1 MPSYLHLAYRRNAR
15 AAAKNYTVKPADNQ
29 EAVKKARE
37 DFSFFCE
44 YVANKPPASHHK
56 DWHGH
61 FVTGEDS
68 VCLKSIAGPNI
79 DLLGPRG
86 PLVVSAPVAT
96 PNGWVPIGELQV
108 GDLVFSEHGQLTEVV
123 NISDYEKSPT
133 WEVIFTDG
141 ASVRCDDQHL
151 WKVRRLGTDEKGNW
165 RTMTLNEIR
174 TQKTVGIKGNG
185 HPGALTQRITATCE
199 PGEKP
204 WLDNR
209 DYPRYQIPVT
219 QPVEYPVTELPLD
232 PYLLG
237 ALLGDGSLSSNNLS
251 LCSADPEIIERCSL
265 GLPEDYRFKK
275 VAKYGYNI
283 SHNKGILAGGKP
295 SAVREILK
303 TLGVYGKTSIDKFI
317 PKSYLTASIPDREAL
332 LQGLL
337 DTDGTV
343 AVTGGVSFCTTS
355 TSLVKDIT
363 ELVQSLG
370 GIATQRTPQLNTYL
384 NTQQERVR
392 TTTPS
397 FTLGIKLPDGIKPF
411 YLNRKAQRYT
421 PCTKYLPCRSIKDIR
436 PSTTEKVRCIEVADK
451 CHTFLTKDYIVSHNS
466 AKSTTLGL
474 FTAWAIG
481 VHTTAKMPLQILYLS
496 YTVEIARPKSAAIKR
511 IIESRKYQEVFP
523 AVRLLKNVTSN
534 EYWSVDHK
542 FAGIESIGDEMFT
555 LCAAGLK
562 GSVTSKRSHLCLVG
576 DTLVLT
582 NHGNVP
588 IATIYANPDNY
599 QIATRNHTTDQIE
612 WSNVAAVTKR
622 NTKGLISIETEC
634 GNKIQCTPEHPFIT
648 ADGRQK
654 RAGDFSPGETIVGL
668 SNRGQVDTLPKLS
681 GTQKTNTEN
690 LHYVPQ
696 GNRGFCGPA
705 SVPYLSTAIFNNFKS
720 FNTTPLQKTSDNL
733 LQSFLQWT
741 KKNNTS
747 KKTLSTLWQTV
758 STSQSLVTMLF
769 KKVRRFYACK
779 QNARN
784 WQRQLPAWL
793 SSWRME
799 KTTSANSCKRLFN
812 LRWLQHLGT
821 QTAIKQRATED
832 QSLCPPYR
840 SQSFKQYPTK
850 FNHVVQAVPC
860 STSPDNRQSWEAVTI
875 SRVEFFSEKEE
886 FVYDLE
892 VSHSSHNFIANG
904 LNVLNCLID
913 DCIKSATDIANP
925 DIRKAMQ
932 DNWNAVISPTM
943 FEGGRAICL
952 GTRFRHDDIHATT
965 FNEQNNWRQI
975 VLSAIQQDPKT
986 GDELSYW
993 PEMWSLEYLKEKK
1006 RTAPVAFSFQY
1017 MNQIVRQGEL
1027 SLAPELIVKAEIAT
1041 EFDSLGI
1048 GVDLSAGI
1056 KEKNDYTVMVLG
1068 GRIDDRIHIIDYRRI
1083 RAMGNL
1089 EKLDEMK
1096 ELLNDWSIIG
1106 KDDNGNYFPTF
1117 STCDVWS
1124 EAVQY
1129 QASLEADFKRICL
1142 NDEGLHNLIWHP
1154 VKGFRADKL
1163 ARFRGIIGMFEER
1176 KIIFNRFR
1184 NFTNLFEE
1192 LTNFG
1197 VSSHDDCVD
1206 ALVWLVNGLAKKGK
1220 LQFDY

>member
-86 PLVVSAPVAT
+86 PLAVSAPVAT

-123 NISDYEKSPT
+123 NISDYEESLT
-133 WEVIFTDG
+133 WEVVFTDG
-141 ASVRCDDQHL
+141 SSVRCDDQHL
-151 WKVRRLGTDEKGNW
+151 WKVRRMGTDGKGDW
-165 RTMTLNEIR
+165 RSMTLNEIR

-185 HPGALTQRITATCE
+185 RPGALTQRVTATCE
-199 PGEKP
+199 SGETP
-204 WLDNR
+204 WLDSR
-209 DYPRYQIPVT
+209 GYPRYQIPVT
-219 QPVEYPVTELPLD
+219 QPVEYPATELPLD

-251 LCSADPEIIERCSL
+251 LCSADPEIVERCSL

-283 SHNKGILAGGKP
+283 SHVKGVLAGGKP
-295 SAVREILK
+295 SVVREILK

-343 AVTGGVSFCTTS
+343 ASTGGVSFCTTS
-355 TSLVKDIT
+355 TALVKDVT

-370 GIATQRTPQLNTYL
+370 GIATQRASQLNTYL
-384 NTQQERVR
+384 NKHQERVR

-397 FTLGIKLPDGIKPF
+397 VTLGIKLPDSIKPF
-411 YLNRKAQRYT
+411 HLHRKAQRYS

-436 PSTTEKVRCIEVADK
+436 PSTTEKVRCIEVADT

-481 VHTTAKMPLQILYLS
+481 VHTTAKLPLQILYLS

-562 GSVTSKRSHLCLVG
+562 GSVTSKRSHL
-576 DTLVLT
+576 
-582 NHGNVP
+582 
-588 IATIYANPDNY
+588 
-599 QIATRNHTTDQIE
+599 
-612 WSNVAAVTKR
+612 
-622 NTKGLISIETEC
+622 
-634 GNKIQCTPEHPFIT
+634 
-648 ADGRQK
+648 
-654 RAGDFSPGETIVGL
+654 
-668 SNRGQVDTLPKLS
+668 
-681 GTQKTNTEN
+681 
-690 LHYVPQ
+690 
-696 GNRGFCGPA
+696 
-705 SVPYLSTAIFNNFKS
+705 
-720 FNTTPLQKTSDNL
+720 
-733 LQSFLQWT
+733 
-741 KKNNTS
+741 
-747 KKTLSTLWQTV
+747 
-758 STSQSLVTMLF
+758 
-769 KKVRRFYACK
+769 
-779 QNARN
+779 
-784 WQRQLPAWL
+784 
-793 SSWRME
+793 
-799 KTTSANSCKRLFN
+799 
-812 LRWLQHLGT
+812 
-821 QTAIKQRATED
+821 
-832 QSLCPPYR
+832 
-840 SQSFKQYPTK
+840 
-850 FNHVVQAVPC
+850 
-860 STSPDNRQSWEAVTI
+860 
-875 SRVEFFSEKEE
+875 
-886 FVYDLE
+886 
-892 VSHSSHNFIANG
+892 
-904 LNVLNCLID
+904 CLID

-1006 RTAPVAFSFQY
+1006 RTAPIAFSFQY

>member
-15 AAAKNYTVKPADNQ
+15 AAAKNYTVKPADNL
-29 EAVKKARE
+29 ELAKKARE

-44 YVANKPPASHHK
+44 YVANKPPAAHHK
-56 DWHGH
+56 DWHRH

-68 VCLKSIAGPNI
+68 VCLKGIAGPNI

-86 PLVVSAPVAT
+86 
-96 PNGWVPIGELQV
+96 
-108 GDLVFSEHGQLTEVV
+108 
-123 NISDYEKSPT
+123 
-133 WEVIFTDG
+133 
-141 ASVRCDDQHL
+141 
-151 WKVRRLGTDEKGNW
+151 
-165 RTMTLNEIR
+165 
-174 TQKTVGIKGNG
+174 
-185 HPGALTQRITATCE
+185 
-199 PGEKP
+199 
-204 WLDNR
+204 
-209 DYPRYQIPVT
+209 
-219 QPVEYPVTELPLD
+219 
-232 PYLLG
+232 
-237 ALLGDGSLSSNNLS
+237 SS
-251 LCSADPEIIERCSL
+251 
-265 GLPEDYRFKK
+265 
-275 VAKYGYNI
+275 
-283 SHNKGILAGGKP
+283 
-295 SAVREILK
+295 
-303 TLGVYGKTSIDKFI
+303 
-317 PKSYLTASIPDREAL
+317 
-332 LQGLL
+332 
-337 DTDGTV
+337 
-343 AVTGGVSFCTTS
+343 
-355 TSLVKDIT
+355 
-363 ELVQSLG
+363 
-370 GIATQRTPQLNTYL
+370 
-384 NTQQERVR
+384 
-392 TTTPS
+392 
-397 FTLGIKLPDGIKPF
+397 
-411 YLNRKAQRYT
+411 
-421 PCTKYLPCRSIKDIR
+421 
-436 PSTTEKVRCIEVADK
+436 
-451 CHTFLTKDYIVSHNS
+451 
-466 AKSTTLGL
+466 KSTTLGL

-562 GSVTSKRSHLCLVG
+562 GSVTSKRSHLCLIG

-588 IATIYANPDNY
+588 IATIYANPAVY
-599 QIATRNHTTDQIE
+599 QIATRNHTTDQVE

-622 NTKGLISIETEC
+622 NTKGIVSIETEC

-668 SNRGQVDTLPKLS
+668 SNWRQVDTLPKLS
-681 GTQKTNTEN
+681 GTQEANTEN
-690 LHYVPQ
+690 LHYVSQ
-696 GNRGFCGPA
+696 GNRGVCGPTPMP
-705 SVPYLSTAIFNNFKS
+705 SLSTAIFNSFKS
-720 FNTTPLQKTSDNL
+720 FNTTSLQKASNNL
-733 LQSFLQWT
+733 LQPFLQWT
-741 KKNNTS
+741 KKNNTD
-747 KKTLSTLWQTV
+747 KKTLSALWQTI
-758 STSQSLVTMLF
+758 STSESLVTVLF

-784 WQRQLPAWL
+784 WQRKLQARL
-793 SSWRME
+793 SGWQME
-799 KTTSANSCKRLFN
+799 KIAPVNSCKRLFN
-812 LRWLQHLGT
+812 LCWLQHLGAKT
-821 QTAIKQRATED
+821 IIKRRATED
-832 QSLCPPYR
+832 QSLCSPYR
-840 SQSFKQYPTK
+840 SQPLKQYPAK
-850 FNHVVQAVPC
+850 FNHIVQAVPY
-860 STSPDNRQSWEAVTI
+860 SASSDNGQSWEAVTI
-875 SRVEFFSEKEE
+875 SRVECLSEKEE

-913 DCIKSATDIANP
+913 DCIKSATDISNP
-925 DIRKAMQ
+925 DIRKSMQ

-965 FNEQNNWRQI
+965 FNEQNNWQQI

-1006 RTAPVAFSFQY
+1006 RQAPVAFSFQY

-1041 EFDSLGI
+1041 EFDTLGV

-1056 KEKNDYTVMVLG
+1056 KEKNDYTVMILG
-1068 GRIDDRIHIIDYRRI
+1068 GRIDDRIHIIDYRRM
-1083 RAMGNL
+1083 RVMGNL
-1089 EKLDEMK
+1089 EKLDALK

-1106 KDDNGNYFPTF
+1106 KDDNNNYFPTYA
-1117 STCDVWS
+1117 TCDIWS

-1142 NDEGLHNLIWHP
+1142 NDEGLHNLLWHP

-1197 VSSHDDCVD
+1197 VSGHDDCVD
-1206 ALVWLVNGLAKKGK
+1206 ALVWLVNGLTKKGK

>member
-15 AAAKNYTVKPADNQ
+15 AAAKNYTVKPADNL
-29 EAVKKARE
+29 ELAKRARE

-44 YVANKPPASHHK
+44 YVANKPPAAHHK
-56 DWHGH
+56 DWHQY

-68 VCLKSIAGPNI
+68 SCLKGISGPNI

-86 PLVVSAPVAT
+86 PLAVSTPVAT
-96 PNGWVPIGELQV
+96 PNGWVPIGQLQF
-108 GDLVFSEHGQLTEVV
+108 GDLVFSERGQLTEVV
-123 NISDYEKSPT
+123 DISDYNESST
-133 WEVIFTDG
+133 WEVVFTDG
-141 ASVRCDDQHL
+141 SSIRCDDQHL
-151 WKVRRLGTDEKGNW
+151 WKVRRKGTDEKGDW
-165 RTMTLNEIR
+165 RSMTLNEIR

-185 HPGALTQRITATCE
+185 RTGSPTKRITATCE

-204 WLDNR
+204 WLDSR
-209 DYPRYQIPVT
+209 GYPRYQIPVT
-219 QPVEYPVTELPLD
+219 QPVEYPETELPLD

-251 LCSADPEIIERCSL
+251 LCSADPGIVERCSL
-265 GLPEDYRFKK
+265 GLPEDYRFKQ
-275 VAKYGYNI
+275 VAKYKYNI
-283 SHNKGILAGGKP
+283 SHVKGVLAGGKP
-295 SAVREILK
+295 SVVREILK

-317 PKSYLTASIPDREAL
+317 PKSYLTASIPNREAL

-343 AVTGGVSFCTTS
+343 TSTGGVSFCTTS
-355 TSLVKDIT
+355 KSLVKDVT

-370 GIATQRTPQLNTYL
+370 GIATQRMPQLNTYL
-384 NTQQERVR
+384 NKHQERVR

-397 FTLGIKLPDGIKPF
+397 FTLGIKLPDSIKPF
-411 YLNRKAQRYT
+411 HLNRKVQRYA

-436 PSTTEKVRCIEVADK
+436 PSTVEKVRCIEVADK

-481 VHTTAKMPLQILYLS
+481 VHTTAKLPLQILYLS

-562 GSVTSKRSHLCLVG
+562 GSVTSKRSHLCL
-576 DTLVLT
+576 
-582 NHGNVP
+582 
-588 IATIYANPDNY
+588 
-599 QIATRNHTTDQIE
+599 
-612 WSNVAAVTKR
+612 
-622 NTKGLISIETEC
+622 
-634 GNKIQCTPEHPFIT
+634 
-648 ADGRQK
+648 
-654 RAGDFSPGETIVGL
+654 
-668 SNRGQVDTLPKLS
+668 
-681 GTQKTNTEN
+681 
-690 LHYVPQ
+690 
-696 GNRGFCGPA
+696 
-705 SVPYLSTAIFNNFKS
+705 
-720 FNTTPLQKTSDNL
+720 
-733 LQSFLQWT
+733 
-741 KKNNTS
+741 
-747 KKTLSTLWQTV
+747 
-758 STSQSLVTMLF
+758 
-769 KKVRRFYACK
+769 
-779 QNARN
+779 
-784 WQRQLPAWL
+784 
-793 SSWRME
+793 
-799 KTTSANSCKRLFN
+799 
-812 LRWLQHLGT
+812 
-821 QTAIKQRATED
+821 
-832 QSLCPPYR
+832 
-840 SQSFKQYPTK
+840 
-850 FNHVVQAVPC
+850 
-860 STSPDNRQSWEAVTI
+860 
-875 SRVEFFSEKEE
+875 
-886 FVYDLE
+886 
-892 VSHSSHNFIANG
+892 
-904 LNVLNCLID
+904 ID

-925 DIRKAMQ
+925 DIRKSMQ

-965 FNEQNNWRQI
+965 FNEQNNWQQI

-993 PEMWSLEYLKEKK
+993 PEMWSLDYLKEKK
-1006 RTAPVAFSFQY
+1006 RQAPVAFSFQY

-1027 SLAPELIVKAEIAT
+1027 SLAPELIVKAEIST
-1041 EFDSLGI
+1041 EFDTLGI

-1056 KEKNDYTVMVLG
+1056 KEKNDYTVMILG
-1068 GRIDDRIHIIDYRRI
+1068 GRIDDRIHIIDYRRM
-1083 RAMGNL
+1083 RVMGNL
-1089 EKLDEMK
+1089 EKLDALK
-1096 ELLNDWSIIG
+1096 ELLNDWSIVG
-1106 KDDNGNYFPTF
+1106 KDDNGNFFPTY
-1117 STCDVWS
+1117 STCDIWS

-1142 NDEGLHNLIWHP
+1142 NGEGLHNLLWHP
-1154 VKGFRADKL
+1154 IKGFRADKL

-1197 VSSHDDCVD
+1197 VSGHDDCVD
-1206 ALVWLVNGLAKKGK
+1206 ALVWLVNGLTKKGK

>member
-86 PLVVSAPVAT
+86 PLAVSAPVAT
-96 PNGWVPIGELQV
+96 PNGWVPIGELQI
-108 GDLVFSEHGQLTEVV
+108 GDLVFSEHGQVTEVV
-123 NISDYEKSPT
+123 DISDYEESPT
-133 WEVIFTDG
+133 WEVVFTDG
-141 ASVRCDDQHL
+141 ASVRCDDQHI
-151 WKVRRLGTDEKGNW
+151 WKVRRLGTDQKGDW

-174 TQKTVGIKGNG
+174 TQKTIGIKGNG
-185 HPGALTQRITATCE
+185 HPGTLTQRITTTCE
-199 PGEKP
+199 SGEKP
-204 WLDNR
+204 WLDSR
-209 DYPRYQIPVT
+209 GYPRYQIPVT
-219 QPVEYPVTELPLD
+219 QPVEYPTTELLLD

-251 LCSADPEIIERCSL
+251 LCSADPAIIERCSL

-283 SHNKGILAGGKP
+283 SHVKGIFAGGKP
-295 SAVREILK
+295 SVVREILK

-317 PKSYLTASIPDREAL
+317 PKSYLTASISDREAL

-343 AVTGGVSFCTTS
+343 AVTGSVSFCTTS
-355 TSLVKDIT
+355 TSLVKDVT

-370 GIATQRTPQLNTYL
+370 GIVTQRTPQLNTYL
-384 NTQQERVR
+384 NTRQERVR

-436 PSTTEKVRCIEVADK
+436 PSTAEKVRCIEVADK
-451 CHTFLTKDYIVSHNS
+451 RHTFLTKDYIVSHNS

-481 VHTTAKMPLQILYLS
+481 VHTTAKLPLQILYLS

-562 GSVTSKRSHLCLVG
+562 GSVTSKRSHL
-576 DTLVLT
+576 
-582 NHGNVP
+582 
-588 IATIYANPDNY
+588 
-599 QIATRNHTTDQIE
+599 
-612 WSNVAAVTKR
+612 
-622 NTKGLISIETEC
+622 
-634 GNKIQCTPEHPFIT
+634 
-648 ADGRQK
+648 
-654 RAGDFSPGETIVGL
+654 
-668 SNRGQVDTLPKLS
+668 
-681 GTQKTNTEN
+681 
-690 LHYVPQ
+690 
-696 GNRGFCGPA
+696 
-705 SVPYLSTAIFNNFKS
+705 
-720 FNTTPLQKTSDNL
+720 
-733 LQSFLQWT
+733 
-741 KKNNTS
+741 
-747 KKTLSTLWQTV
+747 
-758 STSQSLVTMLF
+758 
-769 KKVRRFYACK
+769 
-779 QNARN
+779 
-784 WQRQLPAWL
+784 
-793 SSWRME
+793 
-799 KTTSANSCKRLFN
+799 
-812 LRWLQHLGT
+812 
-821 QTAIKQRATED
+821 
-832 QSLCPPYR
+832 
-840 SQSFKQYPTK
+840 
-850 FNHVVQAVPC
+850 
-860 STSPDNRQSWEAVTI
+860 
-875 SRVEFFSEKEE
+875 
-886 FVYDLE
+886 
-892 VSHSSHNFIANG
+892 
-904 LNVLNCLID
+904 CLID

>member
-15 AAAKNYTVKPADNQ
+15 AAAKNYTVKPADNL
-29 EAVKKARE
+29 ELAKKARE

-44 YVANKPPASHHK
+44 YVANKPPAAHHK
-56 DWHGH
+56 DWHQY

-68 VCLKSIAGPNI
+68 SCLKGIAGPNI

-86 PLVVSAPVAT
+86 PLAVSTPVAT

-108 GDLVFSEHGQLTEVV
+108 GDLVFSERGQLTEIVS
-123 NISDYEKSPT
+123 ISDYDKSAT
-133 WEVIFTDG
+133 WEVVFTDG
-141 ASVRCDDQHL
+141 SSICCDDQHL
-151 WKVRRLGTDEKGNW
+151 WKVRRMGTDEKGNW
-165 RTMTLNEIR
+165 RSMTLNEIR

-185 HPGALTQRITATCE
+185 RPGAPTKRITATCD

-204 WLDNR
+204 WLDSR
-209 DYPRYQIPVT
+209 GYPRYQIPVT
-219 QPVEYPVTELPLD
+219 QPVEYPETELPLD

-237 ALLGDGSLSSNNLS
+237 ALLGDGSLSSGNLS
-251 LCSADPEIIERCSL
+251 LCSADLEIVERCST
-265 GLPEDYRFKK
+265 GLPENYRFKQ

-283 SHNKGILAGGKP
+283 AHVKGVLAGGKP
-295 SAVREILK
+295 SVVREILK

-343 AVTGGVSFCTTS
+343 DSVGGVSFCTTS
-355 TSLVKDIT
+355 MFLVKDVT

-370 GIATQRTPQLNTYL
+370 GIATQRAPQLNTYL
-384 NTQQERVR
+384 NKHQERVR

-397 FTLGIKLPDGIKPF
+397 FTLGIKLPNSIKPF
-411 YLNRKAQRYT
+411 HLNRKAQRYT

-436 PSTTEKVRCIEVADK
+436 PSTVEKVRCIEVEDK

-562 GSVTSKRSHLCLVG
+562 GSVTSKRSHLCL
-576 DTLVLT
+576 
-582 NHGNVP
+582 
-588 IATIYANPDNY
+588 
-599 QIATRNHTTDQIE
+599 
-612 WSNVAAVTKR
+612 
-622 NTKGLISIETEC
+622 
-634 GNKIQCTPEHPFIT
+634 
-648 ADGRQK
+648 
-654 RAGDFSPGETIVGL
+654 
-668 SNRGQVDTLPKLS
+668 
-681 GTQKTNTEN
+681 
-690 LHYVPQ
+690 
-696 GNRGFCGPA
+696 
-705 SVPYLSTAIFNNFKS
+705 
-720 FNTTPLQKTSDNL
+720 
-733 LQSFLQWT
+733 
-741 KKNNTS
+741 
-747 KKTLSTLWQTV
+747 
-758 STSQSLVTMLF
+758 
-769 KKVRRFYACK
+769 
-779 QNARN
+779 
-784 WQRQLPAWL
+784 
-793 SSWRME
+793 
-799 KTTSANSCKRLFN
+799 
-812 LRWLQHLGT
+812 
-821 QTAIKQRATED
+821 
-832 QSLCPPYR
+832 
-840 SQSFKQYPTK
+840 
-850 FNHVVQAVPC
+850 
-860 STSPDNRQSWEAVTI
+860 
-875 SRVEFFSEKEE
+875 
-886 FVYDLE
+886 
-892 VSHSSHNFIANG
+892 
-904 LNVLNCLID
+904 ID

-925 DIRKAMQ
+925 DIRKSMQ

-965 FNEQNNWRQI
+965 FNEQNNWQQI

-993 PEMWSLEYLKEKK
+993 PEMWSLDYLKEKK
-1006 RTAPVAFSFQY
+1006 RQAPVAFSFQY

-1027 SLAPELIVKAEIAT
+1027 SLAPELIVKAEIST
-1041 EFDSLGI
+1041 EFDTLGI

-1056 KEKNDYTVMVLG
+1056 KEKNDYTVMILG
-1068 GRIDDRIHIIDYRRI
+1068 GRIDDRIHIIDYRRM
-1083 RAMGNL
+1083 RVMGNL
-1089 EKLDEMK
+1089 EKLDALK

-1106 KDDNGNYFPTF
+1106 KDDNGNFFPTY
-1117 STCDVWS
+1117 STCDIWS

-1142 NDEGLHNLIWHP
+1142 NDEGLHNLLWHP
-1154 VKGFRADKL
+1154 IKGFRADKL

-1197 VSSHDDCVD
+1197 VSGHDDCVD
-1206 ALVWLVNGLAKKGK
+1206 ALVWLVNGLTKKGK